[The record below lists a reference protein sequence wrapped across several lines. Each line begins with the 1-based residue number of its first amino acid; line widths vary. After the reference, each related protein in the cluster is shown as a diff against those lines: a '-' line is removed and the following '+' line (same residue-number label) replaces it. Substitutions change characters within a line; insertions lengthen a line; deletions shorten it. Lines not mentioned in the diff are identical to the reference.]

1 MTAKTFVDTNILVY
15 AHDRS
20 AGAKH
25 EKAQHRLE
33 ELWTAG
39 CGVVSTQVLQELYT
53 IVTRKVAAPLS
64 VTEARQ
70 LINDY
75 LVWECIVNGQDAIV
89 RSFDYE
95 SRYRISFWDSLIVHA
110 ANVSE
115 AEILLSEDL
124 NSGQRYGGV
133 LVENPFNIAPRTV
146 PES

>member
-1 MTAKTFVDTNILVY
+1 MTARTFVDTNILVY
-15 AHDRS
+15 AHDRM
-20 AGAKH
+20 AGTKQ
-25 EKAQHRLE
+25 EIAQQRLE

-39 CGVVSTQVLQELYT
+39 CGVVSTQVLQELYV
-53 IVTRKVAAPLS
+53 IVTRKVAAPIP

-75 LVWECIVNGQDAIV
+75 LVWDCIENGQDAIV
-89 RSFDYE
+89 GAFDYE

-110 ANVSE
+110 ANVAQ

-133 LVENPFNIAPRTV
+133 LVESPFV
-146 PES
+146 